1 MDSVLTLECRAAKRI
16 TRTAHRNLRCEGG
29 NLHRVWKCC
38 AVKGKPASGA
48 EVLRCEG
55 GNLHWVWKCCV
66 VKGITCTGWKQV
78 RHGIKTLVLQDRGCT
93 GRDLG
98 FQLPLLSFSVS
109 QGLKEF
115 SDVGSGSGRE
125 R

>member
-1 MDSVLTLECRAAKRI
+1 M
-16 TRTAHRNLRCEGG
+16 
-29 NLHRVWKCC
+29 
-38 AVKGKPASGA
+38 KGKPASGA
-48 EVLRCEG
+48 EVPRCEG
-55 GNLHWVWKCCV
+55 GNLHWAWKCCV

-78 RHGIKTLVLQDRGCT
+78 RHGMETLVLRGRDCV
-93 GRDLG
+93 GRDLD
-98 FQLPLLSFSVS
+98 FQLPLFSCSVS

>member
-16 TRTAHRNLRCEGG
+16 ARTAHRYLRCEGE
-29 NLHRVWKCC
+29 NLRWARK
-38 AVKGKPASGA
+38 
-48 EVLRCEG
+48 R
-55 GNLHWVWKCCV
+55 CV
-66 VKGITCTGWKQV
+66 VKGITCTGWKKV
-78 RHGIKTLVLQDRGCT
+78 RHGMETLVLRGRDCV
-93 GRDLG
+93 GRDLD
-98 FQLPLLSFSVS
+98 FQLPLFSCSVS